1 MKNSL
6 GWLKWSGAVLI
17 SLVLAFFFVR
27 LGIWQLN
34 RLEQRRGENARIS
47 RNYEGTTL
55 ELNVG
60 FEAIDATQDEFRP
73 VSLIGEY
80 WTEEQF
86 VLRNQSLNGE
96 LGFHLI
102 APLKLAGS
110 DEWLLVNRGFIPI
123 EDNHPDTWDKYALE
137 GGVQVSGIVRQSQP
151 EPDFGQE
158 ALRDERGRQ
167 YMWLNIDIPQ
177 IEAELGLDLLDYYL
191 QASPNGVS
199 SEFPIPLEFT
209 FSLDEGNHLSYAL
222 QWFSFAV
229 LSALSMPI
237 VWWRRRKK
245 NSQAL
250 SSA

>member
-6 GWLKWSGAVLI
+6 DWLKWSGAVLV

-47 RNYEGTTL
+47 RNYEGSAL
-55 ELNVG
+55 DLNAS
-60 FEAIDATQDEFRP
+60 FEAIEAAQDEFRP
-73 VSLIGEY
+73 ALVSGDY

-102 APLKLAGS
+102 APLRLAGS
-110 DEWLLVNRGFIPI
+110 EEMLLVNRGFIPI
-123 EDNHPDTWDKYALE
+123 EDNHPDPWHKYALE
-137 GGVQVSGIVRQSQP
+137 GEQRVSGIVRQSQP

-158 ALRDERGRQ
+158 ALRDDRGRQ

-177 IEAELGLDLLDYYL
+177 IEAELGVDLLDYYL
-191 QASPNGVS
+191 QASPNGDN
-199 SEFPIPLEFT
+199 SEFPIPVEFT
-209 FSLDEGNHLSYAL
+209 FSLDEGNHFSYAL

-229 LSALSMPI
+229 LSALSVPI

-245 NSQAL
+245 E
-250 SSA
+250 